1 MKPIKL
7 EIEGLNSFENKVTIN
22 FDELTKYGIFGIFG
36 KTGSGKSTILDAI
49 TLALYGNVVRLDM
62 KNAQG
67 IEELLN
73 INWDQIYVKFIFKL
87 AEDTYSIER
96 WYVRKKPKKNS
107 DEIDLNETKVEFS
120 KRDVRM
126 IINDNEIYDKIT
138 DVRNKINEIIGLNL
152 EDFTRSVVLPQG
164 KFSEFLK
171 LSGIDRRNMLERIFN
186 LEKYGKNIIDN
197 IGNRKRDISS
207 KIDEFKTKIDIEEN
221 VSKENLKLLSELLT
235 EKNNEKKEL
244 IEKKELFESMY
255 KEKENIYR
263 QNIELKKHMDEEN
276 ILISQEK
283 FYKSI
288 DEDIEKARKSSEI
301 IKLYNENND
310 IQGKIKENSNKKEKL
325 NNEIDRIKKE
335 IDNINLELEK
345 SEYNFKQND
354 EKYINLKKINSKND
368 NLTKINI
375 IYENG
380 ENNKKIVQTET
391 INIDKSTIDLNNKN
405 IEKTKLDEKIK
416 IEIENLNR
424 YKKHD
429 YKLIDLKNIEKIK
442 LEAKISELESIE
454 EEIILLEKKIDEN
467 DLNSKKY
474 RLELEKY
481 EDELNKLK
489 DREMEYIISKLRMD
503 LSKGDKCPVCGSL
516 EHKIDKN
523 IEIDLDKKSFDNYYE
538 IEKDLDTNITNL
550 RVNISKKDNHENNIR
565 LVELKEKRGKE
576 TSINLKKYLEILNKE
591 IDELDKLNTENEN
604 NISKTEK
611 LVEEH
616 IKKEKEISGE
626 IVKLTTQIEEKK
638 NIISSSIEAMD
649 ILIME
654 IKKLDEG
661 YVTLIDKKYKVNKD
675 KIKEDTKIMN
685 DNVILMENID
695 KENRKLRLDID
706 NYNNSLKKEND
717 LYNKYEMEIFKL
729 STEITQ
735 LEKEIEN
742 SSKLIDKILLES
754 KIENI
759 DYAKKY
765 YKTENEIEKIINE
778 LKIYNENRAKNS
790 AIIENLTKKLNGK
803 TVSIEEWEKLNINKK
818 NIDSDYEIILKDV
831 ERITFQKQEMDKK
844 LNDKEENI
852 KEYNKLKKKFD
863 VIDELSKLFSGNKF
877 VEFLAI
883 SKLREISYEA
893 SERLIKMTNGRYGLV
908 LDKIGEFLIKDNYNG
923 GVCREVKTLSGGE
936 TFLASLSL
944 ALALSKH
951 VQLRGKVKLE
961 FFFLDEGFGTLD
973 SELLDK
979 VIFSLENLSKEEII
993 IGLISHVDELKMR
1006 LPAKIEVLP
1015 AISGVKGATIL
1026 V

>member
-1 MKPIKL
+1 
-7 EIEGLNSFENKVTIN
+7 
-22 FDELTKYGIFGIFG
+22 
-36 KTGSGKSTILDAI
+36 
-49 TLALYGNVVRLDM
+49 
-62 KNAQG
+62 
-67 IEELLN
+67 
-73 INWDQIYVKFIFKL
+73 
-87 AEDTYSIER
+87 
-96 WYVRKKPKKNS
+96 
-107 DEIDLNETKVEFS
+107 
-120 KRDVRM
+120 
-126 IINDNEIYDKIT
+126 
-138 DVRNKINEIIGLNL
+138 
-152 EDFTRSVVLPQG
+152 
-164 KFSEFLK
+164 
-171 LSGIDRRNMLERIFN
+171 
-186 LEKYGKNIIDN
+186 
-197 IGNRKRDISS
+197 
-207 KIDEFKTKIDIEEN
+207 
-221 VSKENLKLLSELLT
+221 
-235 EKNNEKKEL
+235 
-244 IEKKELFESMY
+244 
-255 KEKENIYR
+255 
-263 QNIELKKHMDEEN
+263 
-276 ILISQEK
+276 
-283 FYKSI
+283 
-288 DEDIEKARKSSEI
+288 
-301 IKLYNENND
+301 
-310 IQGKIKENSNKKEKL
+310 
-325 NNEIDRIKKE
+325 
-335 IDNINLELEK
+335 
-345 SEYNFKQND
+345 
-354 EKYINLKKINSKND
+354 
-368 NLTKINI
+368 
-375 IYENG
+375 
-380 ENNKKIVQTET
+380 
-391 INIDKSTIDLNNKN
+391 
-405 IEKTKLDEKIK
+405 
-416 IEIENLNR
+416 
-424 YKKHD
+424 
-429 YKLIDLKNIEKIK
+429 
-442 LEAKISELESIE
+442 
-454 EEIILLEKKIDEN
+454 
-467 DLNSKKY
+467 
-474 RLELEKY
+474 
-481 EDELNKLK
+481 
-489 DREMEYIISKLRMD
+489 
-503 LSKGDKCPVCGSL
+503 
-516 EHKIDKN
+516 
-523 IEIDLDKKSFDNYYE
+523 
-538 IEKDLDTNITNL
+538 
-550 RVNISKKDNHENNIR
+550 
-565 LVELKEKRGKE
+565 
-576 TSINLKKYLEILNKE
+576 
-591 IDELDKLNTENEN
+591 
-604 NISKTEK
+604 
-611 LVEEH
+611 
-616 IKKEKEISGE
+616 
-626 IVKLTTQIEEKK
+626 
-638 NIISSSIEAMD
+638 
-649 ILIME
+649 ME

-742 SSKLIDKILLES
+742 NSKLIDKILLES